1 MDDKTKKVKVNWFD
15 VIFTLILFIIFYIIT
30 QQLK

>member
-1 MDDKTKKVKVNWFD
+1 MDDKSKKVKVNWFD